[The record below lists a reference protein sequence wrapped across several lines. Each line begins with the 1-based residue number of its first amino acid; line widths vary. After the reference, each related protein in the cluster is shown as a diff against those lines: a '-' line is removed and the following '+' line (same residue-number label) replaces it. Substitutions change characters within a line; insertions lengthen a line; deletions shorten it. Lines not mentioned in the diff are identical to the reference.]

1 MSSVVVMLGSENPLP
16 QPKQPGFFMGK
27 NPPEQ
32 GSSSSKHESYSANEV
47 TLTSLEARRGC
58 YALPEL
64 VVAAEGYGGA
74 ACMWEKPLMPREQP
88 LVFVENCC

>member
-47 TLTSLEARRGC
+47 TLTSLEAR
-58 YALPEL
+58 YAVTSVPAFHQSHHSTTD
-64 VVAAEGYGGA
+64 VIGV
-74 ACMWEKPLMPREQP
+74 K
-88 LVFVENCC
+88 